1 MKRGR
6 ALLIFAV
13 FAAAASIA
21 FVLRNAI
28 YEIVI
33 VPLAYI
39 WWVIGLYYRFIPQ
52 TLVWVLL
59 IFLVLFTAARAL
71 LISIPVRDRVMQKG
85 DPVESPIRQLS
96 ILMQKQRQGMYY
108 RWVLA
113 NRLGKL
119 SRELLDQRE
128 GHVSAKRFTRLIGR
142 DWKPPAGV
150 EAYLESGLNG
160 SFADYPQSRWGHVQP
175 APLDED
181 PRHVIEYLEAEMET
195 GRNGHR

>member
-1 MKRGR
+1 MNRRR

-13 FAAAASIA
+13 LAAASIA
-21 FVLRNAI
+21 FILRDAI
-28 YEIVI
+28 HEIII

-52 TLVWVLL
+52 TLVWILL

-71 LISIPVRDRVMQKG
+71 LISIPVRSRVIQKK
-85 DPVESPIRQLS
+85 DLVEGPIGQLS
-96 ILMQKQRQGMYY
+96 TLMQKQRRGMYY

-119 SRELLDQRE
+119 GRELLDQRE
-128 GHVSAKRFTRLIGR
+128 GHVSAKRFTRLAGR

-150 EAYLESGLNG
+150 AAYLECGLNG
-160 SFADYPQSRWGHVQP
+160 SFADYPQSRWSQP
-175 APLDED
+175 RPTPLDED
-181 PRHVIEYLEAEMET
+181 PRHVIEYLETEMET